1 LGSSE
6 VWAYIHG
13 ERVALVQTLDTL
25 TPDQWATPSLCGAW
39 SVQEA
44 TGHVVAAAEQT
55 PGNFFKELAMAGFS
69 FDKFADRGAKLVA
82 AAGPNELIRRLSART
97 TTTNHPPGP
106 TTAMLGEIVVHGEDI
121 RRPLGLTH
129 RPPDGALVTVAD
141 AWKKTNILIGGK
153 RRIEGVRLRAT
164 DVDWSHGV
172 GPDVSGPMLS
182 LVMAMTGRG
191 TFINDLSGEGVPLLA
206 TRS

>member
-1 LGSSE
+1 
-6 VWAYIHG
+6 
-13 ERVALVQTLDTL
+13 
-25 TPDQWATPSLCGAW
+25 
-39 SVQEA
+39 
-44 TGHVVAAAEQT
+44 
-55 PGNFFKELAMAGFS
+55 
-69 FDKFADRGAKLVA
+69 
-82 AAGPNELIRRLSART
+82 
-97 TTTNHPPGP
+97 
-106 TTAMLGEIVVHGEDI
+106 MLGEIVVHGEDI